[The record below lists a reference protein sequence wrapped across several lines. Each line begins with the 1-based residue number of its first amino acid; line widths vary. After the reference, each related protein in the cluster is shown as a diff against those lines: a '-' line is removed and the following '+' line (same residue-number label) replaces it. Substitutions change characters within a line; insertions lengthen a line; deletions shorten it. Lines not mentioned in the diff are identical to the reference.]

1 MGYVFAQLRLSN
13 PRFPELPSV
22 EVKARVDSAAWLV
35 CIPSWL
41 KDELR
46 LEQAD
51 FRPAQLADGS
61 VVEVPYVGPLELRF
75 DNRLAFSGALVMGD
89 EVLLGAVAMEDMD
102 VLIDPRGQKL
112 IVNPAHP
119 DVASGFVG
127 QVGEVQAAPVMIN
140 VQIDGVWKQFPK
152 GTRLIEACEQ
162 AGSYVPRYCYHK
174 KLSSPGNCRMC
185 LIEQGMPKMGPDRTP
200 VLGDDGKP
208 VINWMPRPQ
217 ISCAQDVAEGM
228 GVRTTSP
235 LVEECRKGV
244 MEFLL
249 INHPLD
255 CPICDQAGECRL
267 QEFSVE
273 YGKAESRFLE
283 NKVKKPK
290 NIELGPRVTL
300 DDERCILCSRCIR
313 FCQEVA
319 KDDVLGFI
327 DRGSHSVLTAHP
339 GKRLENNYS
348 LNTVDICPVGALTSS
363 DFRFKMRVW
372 FLKETKSFCTSC
384 ATGCNTLIGTRE
396 DVIYRQTP
404 RENDAVN
411 STWMCDYG
419 RLNFDYL
426 QSERRLLEPKILSG
440 DRLVPTDWK
449 TAIIHAAAQLKH
461 FNGWEIAIIAS
472 GRMTNEELW
481 LTSRLAHA
489 LGVQLI
495 DIVPR
500 RGPGDDILLSEDR
513 NPNTNGARLL
523 KLASGQLNRI
533 SEGIASGQ
541 IKALVALGEN
551 PFEAGIT
558 IEQLTQLPAFI
569 AMNILENPATNCVTA
584 LLPSS
589 GFAEKRGSMIN
600 RTGRL
605 QRLNRAVLPPGQARD
620 DWEILR
626 DLIQECSGQNGI
638 YTIEEVF
645 ARMSRSVP
653 ELAGLSLSKIGDL
666 GVQVMEVEK
675 EAKSATDDTA
685 STAAPPTLEVPAK
698 PKS

>member
-1 MGYVFAQLRLSN
+1 MSDAV
-13 PRFPELPSV
+13 
-22 EVKARVDSAAWLV
+22 SAPPQMV
-35 CIPSWL
+35 
-41 KDELR
+41 
-46 LEQAD
+46 
-51 FRPAQLADGS
+51 
-61 VVEVPYVGPLELRF
+61 
-75 DNRLAFSGALVMGD
+75 
-89 EVLLGAVAMEDMD
+89 
-102 VLIDPRGQKL
+102 
-112 IVNPAHP
+112 
-119 DVASGFVG
+119 
-127 QVGEVQAAPVMIN
+127 N
-140 VQIDGVWKQFPK
+140 VQVDGVWRQFPK

-162 AGSYVPRYCYHK
+162 AGSYIPRYCYHK

-185 LIEQGMPKMGPDRTP
+185 LIEMGMPKMGPDRKP
-200 VLGDDGKP
+200 VTGDDGMP

-235 LVEECRKGV
+235 LVEDCRKGV

-273 YGKAESRFLE
+273 YGNAESRFLE

-290 NIELGPRVTL
+290 NVELGPRVTL

-384 ATGCNTLIGTRE
+384 ATGCNTVIGTRE
-396 DVIYRQTP
+396 NVIHRQTP

-411 STWMCDYG
+411 SSWMCDYG

-426 QSERRLLEPKILSG
+426 QSDKRLLEPKIYNG
-440 DRLVPTDWK
+440 ETLVPADWA
-449 TAIIHAAAQLKH
+449 TAITHAAGQLKH

-481 LTSRLAHA
+481 LTSRLAQT

-495 DIVPR
+495 DIVPHT
-500 RGPGDDILLSEDR
+500 GPGDDILLSEDR

-523 KLASGQLNRI
+523 GI
-533 SEGIASGQ
+533 SNEPGARLPQIAEAIASGQ
-541 IKALVALGEN
+541 VKALIALKEN
-551 PFEAGIT
+551 PLEAGISPDH
-558 IEQLTQLPAFI
+558 LSQLPAFVLMDLL
-569 AMNILENPATNCVTA
+569 ANAATNCATA

-600 RTGRL
+600 GKGRL
-605 QRLNRAVLPPGQARD
+605 QRLNRAVRAPGQARD

-626 DLIQECSGQNGI
+626 DLIQAHSGQNGI

-645 ARMSRSVP
+645 AQMSQSVP
-653 ELAGLSLSKIGDL
+653 ALAGLNLSKIGDQ
-666 GVQVMEVEK
+666 GVQVMEVAQSPSPDE
-675 EAKSATDDTA
+675 
-685 STAAPPTLEVPAK
+685 PAK
-698 PKS
+698 NEGNKPESEKATN